1 MDMKKYS
8 MSGEGKVTTYNWM
21 IKSAKLALES
31 ARASS
36 EGQFFNSMSVL
47 IYSAFAME
55 AFFNHLGSHLSE
67 NWESEERRISKWQK
81 FRNFN
86 CQLNLNRD
94 LDSRPYLSVF
104 EAFNF
109 RDSLAHGRTEEIKKE
124 EVVEISD
131 DEVQFCM
138 ISSKWMESC
147 TLEKAEEI
155 FADIK
160 IVITEMYK
168 ESGLGEYPFL
178 QYHSSAYSHT

>member
-1 MDMKKYS
+1 MDMKRYS
-8 MSGEGKVTTYNWM
+8 ISGKGKVTTYNWM
-21 IKSAKLALES
+21 IKSAGFALES

-67 NWESEERRISKWQK
+67 NWESEERKISKWQK
-81 FRNFN
+81 FRDFN
-86 CQLNLNRD
+86 CQLNLSRD

-109 RDSLAHGRTEEIKKE
+109 RDYLAHGRTEEIKKE
-124 EVVEISD
+124 EVVEISE
-131 DEVQFCM
+131 DEVQFYM
-138 ISSKWMESC
+138 IGSKWMETC

-160 IVITEMYK
+160 SVITEMYK
-168 ESGLGEYPFL
+168 ASGLGELPFS
-178 QYHSSAYSHT
+178 QYHSSAYGAT